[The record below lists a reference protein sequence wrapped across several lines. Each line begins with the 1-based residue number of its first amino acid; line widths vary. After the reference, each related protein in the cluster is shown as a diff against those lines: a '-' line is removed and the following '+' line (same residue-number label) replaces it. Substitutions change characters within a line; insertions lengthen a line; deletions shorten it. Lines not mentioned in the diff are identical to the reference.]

1 MKKHAIFDIQ
11 QQIEKYFDA
20 LYFCDLALLKQVFHA
35 DAIYMNVTEQP
46 ILRLD
51 MAEYFLIVESRTS
64 PDLKNQIRQ
73 DKVKS
78 IDLIH
83 DQLAIV
89 HVECVIEPKYFYDAL
104 TFTLDHD
111 QWKIISKVFSYQL
124 LD

>member
-46 ILRLD
+46 ILRLN
-51 MAEYFLIVESRTS
+51 MAEYFSIIESRNS
-64 PDLKNQIRQ
+64 PASKKQIRQ
-73 DKVKS
+73 DKVIS

>member
-51 MAEYFLIVESRTS
+51 MAEYFSIVESRTS
-64 PDLKNQIRQ
+64 PALKNQIRQ

-78 IDLIH
+78 IHLIH

>member
-11 QQIEKYFDA
+11 QQIDKYFDA

>member
-64 PDLKNQIRQ
+64 PASKKQIRQ
-73 DKVKS
+73 DKVVS
-78 IDLIH
+78 IHLIH

>member
-11 QQIEKYFDA
+11 QQIEIYFDA

-46 ILRLD
+46 ILRLN
-51 MAEYFLIVESRTS
+51 MAEYFSIVESRTS
-64 PDLKNQIRQ
+64 PASKKQIRQ
-73 DKVKS
+73 DKVIS
-78 IDLIH
+78 IHLIH

>member
-64 PDLKNQIRQ
+64 PASKKQIRQ
-73 DKVKS
+73 DKVIS
-78 IDLIH
+78 IHLIH

-104 TFTLDHD
+104 SFTLDHD

>member
-35 DAIYMNVTEQP
+35 DAIYINVTEQP

-51 MAEYFLIVESRTS
+51 MAEYFSIVESRTS
-64 PDLKNQIRQ
+64 PALKNQIRQ

>member
-46 ILRLD
+46 ILRLN
-51 MAEYFLIVESRTS
+51 MAEYFSIIESRNS
-64 PDLKNQIRQ
+64 PASKNQIRQ
-73 DKVKS
+73 DKVIS

>member
-64 PDLKNQIRQ
+64 PASKKQIRQ
-73 DKVKS
+73 DKVIS

-104 TFTLDHD
+104 SFTLDHD

>member
-51 MAEYFLIVESRTS
+51 MAEYFSIVESRTS
-64 PDLKNQIRQ
+64 PALKNQIRQ

-111 QWKIISKVFSYQL
+111 QWRIISKVFSYQL

>member
-51 MAEYFLIVESRTS
+51 MAEYFSIVESRTS
-64 PDLKNQIRQ
+64 PALKNQIRQ
-73 DKVKS
+73 DKVIS
-78 IDLIH
+78 IHLIH

>member
-11 QQIEKYFDA
+11 QQIDKYFDA

-64 PDLKNQIRQ
+64 PASKKQIRQ
-73 DKVKS
+73 DKVIS
-78 IDLIH
+78 IHLIH

>member
-64 PDLKNQIRQ
+64 PASKKQIRQ
-73 DKVKS
+73 DKVIS
-78 IDLIH
+78 IHLIH

>member
-51 MAEYFLIVESRTS
+51 MAEYFSIVESRTS
-64 PDLKNQIRQ
+64 PALKNQIRQ

-89 HVECVIEPKYFYDAL
+89 HVECVIEPMYFYDAL

>member
-51 MAEYFLIVESRTS
+51 MAEYFSIVESRTS
-64 PDLKNQIRQ
+64 PALKNQIRQ

>member
-46 ILRLD
+46 ILRLN
-51 MAEYFLIVESRTS
+51 MAEYFSIIESRNS
-64 PDLKNQIRQ
+64 PALKNQIRQ

>member
-11 QQIEKYFDA
+11 QQIEKFFDA

>member
-46 ILRLD
+46 ILRLN
-51 MAEYFLIVESRTS
+51 MAEYFSIVESRTS
-64 PDLKNQIRQ
+64 PALKNQIRQ

>member
-46 ILRLD
+46 ILRLN
-51 MAEYFLIVESRTS
+51 MAEYFSIIESRNS
-64 PDLKNQIRQ
+64 PASKKQIRQ
-73 DKVKS
+73 DKVIS
-78 IDLIH
+78 IHLIH